1 MTDEA
6 APHDSRV
13 TAGSEDPFDPIGV
26 SWHSV
31 SPRLTTARYVTGAIW
46 LGLPLVAS
54 VVLGVIFGGWVWTPT
69 VVVALAVVWVWWL
82 VPRQVRAYGYAERED
97 DLLVRKGVMFR
108 SLVVVPYGRMQF
120 TDVSSGPL
128 TRKLGI
134 AEVKLHTASAS
145 TDATIPGLPEAEAAR
160 VKDRLTQ
167 IGEARLAG
175 L

>member
-1 MTDEA
+1 MSNEP
-6 APHDSRV
+6 APPG
-13 TAGSEDPFDPIGV
+13 GSEDPFAPSGV
-26 SWHSV
+26 TWNRV
-31 SPRLTTARYVTGAIW
+31 SPKLTTARYVTGAIW
-46 LGLPLVAS
+46 LGIPFVGA
-54 VVLGVIFGGWVWTPT
+54 VVLGVIFGGWVWSAAA
-69 VVVALAVVWVWWL
+69 VLALLGAWIAWL

-97 DLLVRKGVMFR
+97 DLLVRRGVMFR

-167 IGEARLAG
+167 LGEARLAG